1 MKQSEKMDRAAILHI
16 PLSQYAYAVSEYG
29 LTIRLRA
36 KKGDLTRCTLYTA
49 DRVCKTTPISFSE
62 IPMNVC
68 AVDEFYDYYETTV
81 RALFKKG
88 QWGEGKKILEEGL
101 ERYSDASGLNEF

>member
-36 KKGDLTRCTLYTA
+36 KKG
-49 DRVCKTTPISFSE
+49 I
-62 IPMNVC
+62 
-68 AVDEFYDYYETTV
+68 
-81 RALFKKG
+81 
-88 QWGEGKKILEEGL
+88 
-101 ERYSDASGLNEF
+101 